1 MTGVSSGAAT
11 ISGDGGMLIV
21 SNLVDGVDTYAIPPR
36 EPLRSFRHP
45 INRNV
50 PLLVSSPTGSP
61 LIVVGSDNGRPRIYD
76 HHAGHLSA
84 SLPHGEGKLLPFG
97 FE

>member
-1 MTGVSSGAAT
+1 MTAASSGAAT

-21 SNLVDGVDTYAIPPR
+21 SNLVNGVDTYAIPPQ
-36 EPLRSFRHP
+36 EPLRSFRHS

-50 PLLVSSPTGSP
+50 PLLVSSPIGSS
-61 LIVVGSDNGRPRIYD
+61 LIVVRSDNGHPRIYD
-76 HHAGHLSA
+76 HHTGNLSA
-84 SLPHGEGKLLPFG
+84 SLPHGEGKLFPFE

>member
-1 MTGVSSGAAT
+1 MMGASSGAAT
-11 ISGDGGMLIV
+11 ISGYGGMLIV
-21 SNLVDGVDTYAIPPR
+21 SNLVDGVDTYGIPPQ
-36 EPLRSFRHP
+36 EPLCSFCHS

-50 PLLVSSPTGSP
+50 PLLVSSPAGSS

-76 HHAGHLSA
+76 HHTGHLSA
-84 SLPHGEGKLLPFG
+84 SLPHGEGKLFPFE